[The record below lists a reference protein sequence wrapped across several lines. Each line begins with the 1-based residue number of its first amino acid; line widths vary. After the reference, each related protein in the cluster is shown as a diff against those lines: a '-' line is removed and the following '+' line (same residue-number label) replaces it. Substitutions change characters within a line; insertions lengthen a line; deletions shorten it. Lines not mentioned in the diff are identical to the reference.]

1 MTNSQMTVVRA
12 TYACL
17 TFVLIGAISPT
28 AALASLGGDTSSIRA
43 DRVQMQGALRQIT
56 GGNAFTVHEMQSASG
71 IVVRE
76 YVSTAGTVFG
86 VTWRGAA
93 FPNLR
98 QLLGPHFIRFQQEVD
113 RLVRAR
119 KRRGPLNVDLGDVI
133 VQSSG
138 HPRSFTGRAYMPGLV
153 PQGVGIDAIR

>member
-98 QLLGPHFIRFQQEVD
+98 QLLGPHFIRFQQEAD

>member
-1 MTNSQMTVVRA
+1 LA
-12 TYACL
+12 
-17 TFVLIGAISPT
+17 FVLISLVFPT
-28 AALASLGGDTSSIRA
+28 AALASLGGDTSSVRA

-56 GGNAFTVHEMQSASG
+56 GANAFTVHEMQSASG

-76 YVSTAGTVFG
+76 YVSAAGTVFG
-86 VTWRGAA
+86 VTWQGAA

-98 QLLGPHFIRFQQEVD
+98 QLLGPYFARFQQEAD

-138 HPRSFTGRAYMPGLV
+138 HPRSFTGRAYLPGLV

>member
-1 MTNSQMTVVRA
+1 
-12 TYACL
+12 
-17 TFVLIGAISPT
+17 
-28 AALASLGGDTSSIRA
+28 
-43 DRVQMQGALRQIT
+43 MQGALRQIT